1 MLRVAWMEDTIK
13 TDVSENVKM
22 CTEAIC
28 RWAGCCKRGDE
39 PSGSIICGEFLD
51 ELTRHALR
59 KEGSV

>member
-1 MLRVAWMEDTIK
+1 MLCVAWMEDTIK

-28 RWAGCCKRGDE
+28 RWAGCCEHGDE
-39 PSGSIICGEFLD
+39 PSGSIIRGEFLD
-51 ELTRHALR
+51 ELTRHVLR